1 MKNITKKIIL
11 SIILFIFVLIL
22 LQINSYAGDVINTNT
37 YKANIS
43 YGDASYI
50 FDKGATII
58 ATLRN
63 IAAIISVFVITII
76 GIKYMIGSLE
86 ERAEYKKTMGPV
98 IIACILIT
106 CLSEILTLIASTVS

>member
-1 MKNITKKIIL
+1 MKNKIKRIIL
-11 SIILFIFVLIL
+11 SIILFVFVLIL
-22 LQINSYAGDVINTNT
+22 LQVNSYAGDILNPDD
-37 YKANIS
+37 YKTGVS
-43 YGDASYI
+43 YGDATYI

-63 IAAIISVFVITII
+63 IAAIVSVFVIVII
-76 GIKYMIGSLE
+76 GIKYMVGSLE

-106 CLSEILTLIASTVS
+106 CLSEILTLIASAVA

>member
-1 MKNITKKIIL
+1 MKNITKKVIL

-22 LQINSYAGDVINTNT
+22 LQVNSYAGDVINPNT
-37 YKANIS
+37 YKANIT

-106 CLSEILTLIASTVS
+106 CLSEILTLIASAVS

>member
-11 SIILFIFVLIL
+11 CIVLFIFVLIL
-22 LQINSYAGDVINTNT
+22 LQINSYAGETIDPDF
-37 YKANIS
+37 YKTDIS

-50 FDKGATII
+50 FNKGATVI

-106 CLSEILTLIASTVS
+106 CLSEILTLIASAVA

>member
-1 MKNITKKIIL
+1 MKNTTKRIIL
-11 SIILFIFVLIL
+11 SIILFIFVLNL
-22 LQINSYAGDVINTNT
+22 LQINSYAGDIINPGD
-37 YKANIS
+37 YKTDVS
-43 YGDASYI
+43 YGDATYI
-50 FDKGATII
+50 FNKGATII

-98 IIACILIT
+98 VIACILIT
-106 CLSEILTLIASTVS
+106 CLSEILTLIASAVA

>member
-11 SIILFIFVLIL
+11 SIVLFIFVLIL
-22 LQINSYAGDVINTNT
+22 LQLNSYAGDILNPNDYKTNVT
-37 YKANIS
+37 